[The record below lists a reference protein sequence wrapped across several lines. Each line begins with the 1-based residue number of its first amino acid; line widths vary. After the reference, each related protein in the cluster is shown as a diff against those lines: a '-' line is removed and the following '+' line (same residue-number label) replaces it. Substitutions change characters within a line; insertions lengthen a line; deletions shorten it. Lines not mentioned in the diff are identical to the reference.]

1 MPKQLDAKNL
11 EEEGKKILKE
21 QAKKETDEEKEKTE
35 LQKRWDHDPSIPRH
49 RWIHYHKKQP
59 KPKEEEPP
67 PEP

>member
-21 QAKKETDEEKEKTE
+21 QAKRATDTEEKSEF
-35 LQKRWDHDPSIPRH
+35 QKRMDHDPSIPRH
-49 RWIHYHKKQP
+49 KWIHYHRKHP
-59 KPKEEEPP
+59 TPTPEEPP